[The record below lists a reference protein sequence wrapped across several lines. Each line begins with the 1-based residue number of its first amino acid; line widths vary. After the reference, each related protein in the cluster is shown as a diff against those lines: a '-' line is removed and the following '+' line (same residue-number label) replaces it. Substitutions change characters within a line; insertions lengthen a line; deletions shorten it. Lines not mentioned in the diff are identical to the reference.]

1 MKIYITKEGKEELE
15 AKIKVINIFIENS
28 ELTPDYL
35 IQQAIGKKNILEQ
48 LLSQCIVL
56 PNYYDWDDLKGT
68 AISKTTLFRD
78 FSSGVIIEPKQ

>member
-15 AKIKVINIFIENS
+15 AKIEEIEKERFYGS
-28 ELTPDYL
+28 ELNLDYR
-35 IQQAIGKKNILEQ
+35 IGQQKVYKEF
-48 LLSQCIVL
+48 LSQCIVL
-56 PNYYDWDDLKGT
+56 PNYYDWNDLKGT